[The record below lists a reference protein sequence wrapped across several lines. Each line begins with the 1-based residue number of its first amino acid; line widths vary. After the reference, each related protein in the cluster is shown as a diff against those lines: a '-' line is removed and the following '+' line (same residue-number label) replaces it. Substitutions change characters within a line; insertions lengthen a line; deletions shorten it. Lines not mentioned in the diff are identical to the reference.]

1 MNARRF
7 AAGITA
13 GTAALA
19 LGTAGAAQAAVIAN
33 SPEVVPSVIVDPQ
46 GNSQVEPESIIIT
59 PADANNAVNFIT
71 WLVWNDN
78 VAVGTGVE
86 QINNCQ
92 PTCAEGTVFSSP
104 VVIVLDDAT
113 QADEEEDREFTE
125 IRISGVQGERTL
137 DLTSVEVLPLPAPE
151 EEAPAEEAPAEE
163 PEVTNPVEEPAAEAE
178 APAEDAPA
186 EEPAAAEAAEEAATP
201 EDETAAT
208 AAAEVEAAGGNLS
221 PEQVATII
229 EAAQAAAET
238 AADADAEADVDAEAS
253 ATAEGDD
260 A

>member
-19 LGTAGAAQAAVIAN
+19 LGAAGAAQAAVIAN
-33 SPEVVPSVIVDPQ
+33 SPEVVPAVIVDPQ

-92 PTCAEGTVFSSP
+92 PTCAEGTVFSTP

-113 QADEEEDREFTE
+113 EAEEGEDREFTE

-137 DLTSVEVLPLPAPE
+137 DLTSVEVLPLPVPEEDAPE
-151 EEAPAEEAPAEE
+151 DEAPVEEPEVTTPVEEPAVEEEAPAVEAPAEEA
-163 PEVTNPVEEPAAEAE
+163 AAEGSADDAI
-178 APAEDAPA
+178 APE
-186 EEPAAAEAAEEAATP
+186 EEAAV
-201 EDETAAT
+201 T

-221 PEQVATII
+221 PEQVQTII
-229 EAAQAAAET
+229 EAAKAAAE
-238 AADADAEADVDAEAS
+238 AAASDADVDAEAS
-253 ATAEGDD
+253 VTVEGDD